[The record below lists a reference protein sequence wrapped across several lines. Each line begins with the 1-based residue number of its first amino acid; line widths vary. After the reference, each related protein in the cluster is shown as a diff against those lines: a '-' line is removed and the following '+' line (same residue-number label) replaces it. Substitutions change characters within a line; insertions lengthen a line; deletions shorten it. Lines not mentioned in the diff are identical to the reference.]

1 MDAEI
6 VIFRTVAEENSYTPL
21 RHLVL
26 CNTPLGVHYPAGKLL
41 EFYCYRATER
51 ATRPKGIFL
60 TLDITKGYHI
70 PTNMLHCEMLL
81 YIADRYYRQ
90 QYIFGNTVHHRDSAC
105 LSRAA
110 YWLSYSKLVLFEN
123 HFEFSKL
130 HFQIPCLTCQPITSV
145 QLNTVTLL
153 RITELWDAQNRDMNK
168 YLIFLRVSVNSTCG
182 PLIHGFSIVAFA
194 DYCPTALIS
203 EKYNLTLL
211 QTFDVSNTYN
221 RTRSFD
227 LVLFSVGFDMGSL
240 SFVYE
245 LNFVSVNFVTLTSLP
260 SPASDVATFVSP
272 LDTPTWI
279 FALASVF
286 MVAAYLMWLSWKE
299 SHRSGWILLIA
310 IIADKVFT
318 VATILLAQVGESAGK
333 AYRVRKVG
341 LVIVTLWF
349 SGNFLLM
356 ANLYQGSI
364 YSCLAVFFPP
374 KTPSGVMDLVNWD
387 VPIVEVATIYD
398 PETGSGNMSFLSY
411 IIPQLISYHRDQNIK
426 LTQFL
431 TKFQSRLLSRNNQF
445 VRNMVEGTIVNKNKK
460 ITQSIVLMYFEH
472 LIETYIKLIRLL
484 GNQFVV
490 QNKGDSPFNG
500 VLGKIGIQNLLSPY
514 FVRELR
520 RMHES
525 GLRVM
530 WENVLKAHTLLS
542 FKANLYEHHKYF
554 EAVQDSF
561 GSMRKPV
568 TFHESNPVSMD
579 LILPVFS
586 LCGILIAFGLVGF
599 VAENSK
605 AVKNRVR
612 FITKELIYVKKGIS
626 IIIEAKCSHTGA
638 LYVIG
643 SFYFPPTREGE
654 LTLMDHLITL
664 EEIIEKHPKHHHIL
678 GGDFNARISSLGSLI
693 NLHSPCPQ
701 LRKSQDQ
708 ISTPRGETVINF
720 MTDNDLGKSV
730 IDLVFCSPTIEAVT
744 HSCGTLSVPISHHHP
759 YKLTWQG
766 SSHQY
771 QLPIPHIIKFS
782 RKSDKY
788 QAFQET
794 LHTHC
799 TALLASRSIAYP
811 TLVNTITDVALST
824 GLARFYDSL
833 SHIPHKPWY
842 DKECHVSNRS
852 HSYKALLR
860 DKKRKHSSRLKQQ
873 LNNALRQQDFWQA
886 IKPFR
891 STPFVP
897 NLITNEKWIEF
908 YDTLMPPPPTHKE
921 SFIGVTHP
929 DLDIPIT
936 MQELQ
941 LALSSLP
948 VGKAPGIDGIHNE
961 LLKVLPTDALLVL
974 LECFNEI
981 FASEQTPE
989 EWGLSI
995 TVMLHKKGDKL
1006 NPNNYRPIALL
1017 NSLLKLF
1024 THIICHR
1031 LTKWANECHI
1041 LPESQCGFRA
1051 GRGCDDQIFTLTS
1064 AITIGT
1070 RGKRASVFGL
1080 FIDFARAFP
1089 SIPHDKLWNKL
1100 HTIGVSGKII
1110 RLLQSLYSNASTKIR
1125 LQDAYS
1131 SPIAIT
1137 TGLLQGE
1144 ILSPLLFSLY
1154 TCDIEEILS
1163 NLDVSGVKISP
1174 SLTIHL
1180 LMYADDTIV
1189 LSSTCD
1195 GLRMKIRALQKY
1207 FAQLS
1212 LNVHLAKAKVIVF
1225 RRNGG
1230 RLPKGTTFT
1239 YNGEPIEIVN
1249 QYTYLGVPFSSSGV
1263 FCKAAKH
1270 FKQKGLAALGAT
1282 WSILTRSRFE
1292 GMQKKFNLF
1301 SALVTS
1307 TALYGAH
1314 LWGLRY
1320 LEEIEK
1326 TQYQFHRQLNRP
1338 PLSIRVA
1345 HQTLRYL
1352 RKVMQH
1358 EEDRYTSQCLS
1369 TLQILVAEEPDD
1381 DMNWLNQI
1389 KSWIGLD
1396 WITMTQAALEA
1407 DVTRTS
1413 LSQRFSYY
1421 SRLLAEPP
1429 SQAPYVNLPIPLPAL
1444 RIIAQCRLGQG
1455 RYSTPLG
1462 MIKLNYDEECDICNQ
1477 HALNSLSHILLH
1489 CPLHMQARLQT
1500 GSSPSLKIYHNM
1512 PKQNNGDFICLSL
1525 TQCFSVSSPPLSQT
1539 VNTHRLYTTVY
1550 SSMETK
1556 RYPAIFCIQIWRE
1569 SDSRGS
1575 ECEKFYGGPTPTQPV
1590 PPQAIAATTTP
1601 QVPNAEQL
1609 QAQIRRLKRPRHE
1622 DDLPETSTLCQPPQF
1637 NMSFSTTA
1645 QVLGPRPFRL
1655 APPDPPR
1662 PFSISS
1668 PNPFRC

>member
-1 MDAEI
+1 MPSPRGSKSKAKPTPKRTRDDVVIEDQDMSDAESTSSNYTKLEI
-6 VIFRTVAEENSYTPL
+6 QELINSAINQTMLTFVKKIEEAIAPLTIITTKLQDLESKMHTLEAQVAKLESNSPSTPVPDRHEATKETMATLTATLLEMTTAMGITSFDFDEAFRVGKAT
-21 RHLVL
+21 
-26 CNTPLGVHYPAGKLL
+26 AGKGPRSVIVKLL
-41 EFYCYRATER
+41 RSRDQGTLFAQKKQLYASKTGKFAQVYINEDMTKEERKTAGELRAKLRELKVTDPTTMGTIRKDILTTRKAGVVDKKYNLSAHDLSAFTNSAIVCLSETWHTQNPVV
-51 ATRPKGIFL
+51 ASLFPQLLLIEQKAIKPPVGRPKGGLILLLNLKFFTLISTLL
-60 TLDITKGYHI
+60 TT
-70 PTNMLHCEMLL
+70 
-81 YIADRYYRQ
+81 
-90 QYIFGNTVHHRDSAC
+90 DSA
-105 LSRAA
+105 
-110 YWLSYSKLVLFEN
+110 
-123 HFEFSKL
+123 
-130 HFQIPCLTCQPITSV
+130 
-145 QLNTVTLL
+145 
-153 RITELWDAQNRDMNK
+153 
-168 YLIFLRVSVNSTCG
+168 
-182 PLIHGFSIVAFA
+182 
-194 DYCPTALIS
+194 
-203 EKYNLTLL
+203 
-211 QTFDVSNTYN
+211 
-221 RTRSFD
+221 
-227 LVLFSVGFDMGSL
+227 
-240 SFVYE
+240 
-245 LNFVSVNFVTLTSLP
+245 
-260 SPASDVATFVSP
+260 
-272 LDTPTWI
+272 
-279 FALASVF
+279 
-286 MVAAYLMWLSWKE
+286 
-299 SHRSGWILLIA
+299 
-310 IIADKVFT
+310 
-318 VATILLAQVGESAGK
+318 
-333 AYRVRKVG
+333 
-341 LVIVTLWF
+341 
-349 SGNFLLM
+349 
-356 ANLYQGSI
+356 
-364 YSCLAVFFPP
+364 
-374 KTPSGVMDLVNWD
+374 
-387 VPIVEVATIYD
+387 
-398 PETGSGNMSFLSY
+398 
-411 IIPQLISYHRDQNIK
+411 
-426 LTQFL
+426 
-431 TKFQSRLLSRNNQF
+431 
-445 VRNMVEGTIVNKNKK
+445 
-460 ITQSIVLMYFEH
+460 
-472 LIETYIKLIRLL
+472 
-484 GNQFVV
+484 
-490 QNKGDSPFNG
+490 
-500 VLGKIGIQNLLSPY
+500 
-514 FVRELR
+514 
-520 RMHES
+520 
-525 GLRVM
+525 
-530 WENVLKAHTLLS
+530 
-542 FKANLYEHHKYF
+542 
-554 EAVQDSF
+554 
-561 GSMRKPV
+561 
-568 TFHESNPVSMD
+568 
-579 LILPVFS
+579 
-586 LCGILIAFGLVGF
+586 
-599 VAENSK
+599 
-605 AVKNRVR
+605 
-612 FITKELIYVKKGIS
+612 

-664 EEIIEKHPKHHHIL
+664 EEILEKHPNHHHIL

-720 MTDNDLGKSV
+720 MTDNDLVCVNGRFEGDLSGEFTFVSKQGKSV
-730 IDLVFCSPTIEAVT
+730 IDLVFCSPTIAAVT

-782 RKSDKY
+782 RKSGKY

-852 HSYKALLR
+852 VKICLHNAKRNNWDIHHTAAYVTSKHSYKALLR
-860 DKKRKHSSRLKQQ
+860 DKKRKQASRLKQQ

-941 LALSSLP
+941 RALSSLP
-948 VGKAPGIDGIHNE
+948 VGKAPGTDGIPNE

-974 LECFNEI
+974 LEC
-981 FASEQTPE
+981 
-989 EWGLSI
+989 
-995 TVMLHKKGDKL
+995 DKL

-1212 LNVHLAKAKVIVF
+1212 LNVHLAKTKVIVF

-1270 FKQKGLAALGAT
+1270 FKQKGLTALGAT
-1282 WSILTRSRFE
+1282 WSILTRSRLE
-1292 GMQKKFNLF
+1292 AMQKKFNLF

-1326 TQYQFHRQLNRP
+1326 TQYQFHRRLLSLPHGTPSYAMRLELNRP

-1389 KSWIGLD
+1389 KSWIGPFAGDYD
-1396 WITMTQAALEA
+1396 WSQNHLADLTSLIHHSTKAMTQAALEA
-1407 DVTRTS
+1407 DITRTS

-1421 SRLLAEPP
+1421 SRLLADPP

-1455 RYSTPLG
+1455 RYSTPFG
-1462 MIKLNYDEECDICNQ
+1462 MIKLNYDEE
-1477 HALNSLSHILLH
+1477 
-1489 CPLHMQARLQT
+1489 
-1500 GSSPSLKIYHNM
+1500 
-1512 PKQNNGDFICLSL
+1512 LSL
-1525 TQCFSVSSPPLSQT
+1525 VCLLGLLPPTRGRPTGAQPDAQAWSAAEIVDTAGDVMEGIGTFLHQIRTLWSDKANTTLRLPKYGDDHLWMEYLQMDVVDAFLSNKTFTLTEQKLKDDNLLLNLYAGSP
-1539 VNTHRLYTTVY
+1539 LYPIPHPDFPHP
-1550 SSMETK
+1550 SCGL
-1556 RYPAIFCIQIWRE
+1556 PH
-1569 SDSRGS
+1569 
-1575 ECEKFYGGPTPTQPV
+1575 QP
-1590 PPQAIAATTTP
+1590 IAATTTP
-1601 QVPNAEQL
+1601 QAPNSEQL

-1622 DDLPETSTLCQPPQF
+1622 DDQPETSTLCQPPQL

-1645 QVLGPRPFRL
+1645 QVLGPRPFRV